1 MKKIIPTILLTSAFW
16 LILYILIAPKAENKK
31 DEDTVPGNTV
41 SYAGEIVGEWSPVEL
56 AEEKLNFSQ
65 YGVMRIGD
73 DDYGHSYS
81 VDDDILEISMIF
93 GDNTCRFAISS
104 DDTGTYLEIFD
115 DPVFAGKY
123 KKVRTEY
130 AESVK
135 PQPTHKPA
143 AKGAAGRVK
152 ESKTTKAARATN
164 PADNAAP
171 APKLEQRPAATEPEK
186 VAKTDYPAAITGRWE
201 PVEGVGDPL
210 EITKYG
216 TLIQWRHGSLD
227 YRHEYSLDGDRMKT
241 WNSKDTRVA
250 ISEDGGNTC
259 LEMFNNKELSG
270 KYRLSKKAPEVDAED
285 IGAENYRTAIAGK
298 WQPVFGTSDPLEI
311 TKYGTLI
318 QWRHGSLD
326 YRHEYS
332 LEGDRMKTW
341 NSDNTRVAISRNAKG
356 TYLEIYNNKE
366 LSGLYMK
373 Q

>member
-73 DDYGHSYS
+73 DDYGHRYS
-81 VDDDILEISMIF
+81 VDDDVLEISMIF
-93 GDNTCRFAISS
+93 GDNTCRFAINS

-143 AKGAAGRVK
+143 AKGAADRVK
-152 ESKTTKAARATN
+152 ESETTKAQTATN
-164 PADNAAP
+164 TTDNAAS
-171 APKLEQRPAATEPEK
+171 APKPEQKPAAVEPEK

-201 PVEGVGDPL
+201 PAEGAKCPL
-210 EITKYG
+210 EFSKYG
-216 TLIQWRHGSLD
+216 TVIQWLSPSVD

-241 WNSKDTRVA
+241 WNSKDTRVT
-250 ISEDGGNTC
+250 ISKDGGNTY
-259 LEMFNNKELSG
+259 LEIFNNKELSG
-270 KYRLSKKAPEVDAED
+270 KYKLSKKAPEVDAED
-285 IGAENYRTAIAGK
+285 IGAENYRTAIVGK
-298 WQPVFGTSDPLEI
+298 WQPVFGAKNPLEFS
-311 TKYGTLI
+311 KYGTVI
-318 QWRHGSLD
+318 QWLSPSVD

-332 LEGDRMKTW
+332 LDGDRMKTW
-341 NSDNTRVAISRNAKG
+341 NSDNTRVVISRNAKG
-356 TYLEIYNNKE
+356 TYLEIYGNKE
-366 LSGLYMK
+366 LSGLYRK